1 MVYTNMC
8 TGYTKRRKAKS
19 ERRGRAIVAVSARA
33 WRDLDQKKTTV
44 KRAGL
49 FQFNVPSISIHKRGK
64 VPNYKKNITYG
75 KCRRW
80 FYTYTAKQLCEDWKK
95 MFTQ

>member
-19 ERRGRAIVAVSARA
+19 ERRGRAIAALSAEVGGESWTKR
-33 WRDLDQKKTTV
+33 RRQQ

-49 FQFNVPSISIHKRGK
+49 FQYYVPAISIHKRGK
-64 VPNYKKNITYG
+64 VPNYKMNIMYG

-80 FYTYTAKQLCEDWKK
+80 FYTYTAKQ
-95 MFTQ
+95 